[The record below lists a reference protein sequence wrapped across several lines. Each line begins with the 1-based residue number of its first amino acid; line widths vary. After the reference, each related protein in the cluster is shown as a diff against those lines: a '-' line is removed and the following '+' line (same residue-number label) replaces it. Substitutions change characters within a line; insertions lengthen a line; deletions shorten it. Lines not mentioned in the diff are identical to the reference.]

1 MRRFAA
7 LYEALDTTTATRQ
20 KLAALADYFGATPAA
35 DAAWAVHF
43 LGGERLRRLVG
54 PATLRRWLVESSHLP
69 QWLIEETY
77 AAVGDLAETIALL
90 MELEPR
96 DAPAVSDAP
105 ADLSLHE
112 WIETQLLPLASLSE
126 PAQREQVVG
135 WWRSLPARECYLL
148 NKLLTG
154 ALRVG
159 VAKGLLARAL
169 AQHAELSREV
179 VLGRLAGD
187 WSPSA
192 AAFERLIDPREQA
205 GATDPTRPYPFM
217 LASALEGEAEQ
228 LGDPREWFAEWKW
241 DGIRAQLIRRA
252 GRLSIWSRGE
262 ELVTERF
269 PEIAAAAERRDL
281 DAVLDGEILVWGDA
295 GVRPFSELQTRIGR
309 KRPGRKLL
317 AERPAAFLA
326 YDLLEHEGHDLR
338 PLPLAERRQ
347 RLETLLAAADGTLM
361 VSPAIAVE
369 DWPALAAAREQSRSR
384 GVEGLM
390 LKRLAA
396 PYASGRTRGAWWKWK
411 VAPFT
416 LDGVLLY
423 AHPGHGRRASLY
435 TDYTFGVWQD
445 DALVPVAKAYS
456 GLDDREIRELD
467 AWIRRNT
474 VERFGPVRS
483 VRPEQVF
490 ELAFEG
496 INRSPRHRAGV
507 ALRFPRILRWRSD
520 KPAAEA
526 DRLATLEALLVS
538 DRG

>member
-1 MRRFAA
+1 MRRFAL

-20 KLAALADYFGATPAA
+20 KLAALVAHFAATPGA

-43 LGGERLRRLVG
+43 LGGGRLRRLVG
-54 PATLRRWLVESSHLP
+54 PATLRRWLVEASGLP
-69 QWLIEETY
+69 EWLIEETY

-96 DAPAVSDAP
+96 GEPGPGDAD
-105 ADLSLHE
+105 ADLPLHA
-112 WIETQLLPLASLSE
+112 WIETRLLPLASLPE
-126 PAQREQVVG
+126 PEQRERVVG

-159 VAKGLLARAL
+159 VAQGLLARAL
-169 AQHAELSREV
+169 AQHAGLSREV

-192 AAFERLIDPREQA
+192 AAFERLVDPQDDA
-205 GATDPTRPYPFM
+205 GASDPTRPYPFM
-217 LASALEGEAEQ
+217 LASALEGEVEQ
-228 LGDPREWFAEWKW
+228 LGDPREWLAEWKW

-262 ELVTERF
+262 ELLTERF
-269 PEIAAAAERRDL
+269 PEIASAAERRGV

-295 GVRPFSELQTRIGR
+295 GVRPFGELQTRIGR

-326 YDLLEHEGHDLR
+326 YDLLEHEGRDLR
-338 PLPLAERRQ
+338 SLPLAERRQ
-347 RLETLLAAADGTLM
+347 RLEVLLEAGDDTLM
-361 VSPAIAVE
+361 LSPALAEE
-369 DWPALAAAREQSRSR
+369 DWPALATARAQSRTR

-411 VAPFT
+411 IAPFT

-435 TDYTFGVWQD
+435 TDYTFGVWQGE
-445 DALVPVAKAYS
+445 ALVPVAKAYS

-474 VERFGPVRS
+474 VERFGPVRA

-526 DRLATLEALLVS
+526 DRLATLQALLES
-538 DRG
+538 ARG

>member
-1 MRRFAA
+1 MRRFAM

-20 KLAALADYFGATPAA
+20 KLAALAAYLAATPAA

-54 PATLRRWLVESSHLP
+54 PATLRRWLIEASRLP
-69 QWLIEETY
+69 EWLIEETY

-96 DAPAVSDAP
+96 EPDAADASL
-105 ADLSLHE
+105 DLPLHA
-112 WIETQLLPLASLSE
+112 WIETRLLPLASLPE
-126 PAQREQVVG
+126 PEQRERVVG

-169 AQHAELSREV
+169 AQHAGLSREV
-179 VLGRLAGD
+179 VLGRLAGE

-192 AAFERLIDPREQA
+192 AAFGRLVDRREDA
-205 GATDPTRPYPFM
+205 GAGDPTRPYPFM
-217 LASALEGEAEQ
+217 LASALEGGVEQ
-228 LGDPREWFAEWKW
+228 LGDPSEWLAEWKW

-269 PEIAAAAERRDL
+269 PEIASAAERHDVE
-281 DAVLDGEILVWGDA
+281 AVLDGEILVWGEA
-295 GVRPFSELQTRIGR
+295 GVRPFGELQTRIGR
-309 KRPGRKLL
+309 KHPGRKLL

-338 PLPLAERRQ
+338 PLPLLERRR
-347 RLETLLAAADGTLM
+347 RLEALLAAGDDTLM
-361 VSPAIAVE
+361 LSPALSAD
-369 DWPALAAAREQSRSR
+369 DWPALAAAREQSRGR

-396 PYASGRTRGAWWKWK
+396 PYTSGRTRGAWWKWK

-423 AHPGHGRRASLY
+423 AHPGHGRRANLY

-445 DALVPVAKAYS
+445 AALVPVAKAYS
-456 GLDDREIRELD
+456 GLDDEEIRTLD

-507 ALRFPRILRWRSD
+507 ALRFPRILRWRND

-526 DRLATLEALLVS
+526 DQLATLQALLE
-538 DRG
+538 GGGG

>member
-7 LYEALDTTTATRQ
+7 LFEALDTTTATRQ
-20 KLAALADYFGATPAA
+20 KLAALGEYFAATPTA

-54 PATLRRWLVESSHLP
+54 PASLRRWLVEASRLP
-69 QWLIEETY
+69 EWLIEETY

-90 MELEPR
+90 MELEPSLGSGSS
-96 DAPAVSDAP
+96 VAP

-112 WIETQLLPLASLSE
+112 WIETRLLPLASLPE
-126 PAQREQVVG
+126 PEQHDRIVG

-169 AQHAELSREV
+169 AQHAGLSREV

-192 AAFERLIDPREQA
+192 AAFEKLIDPHEDA
-205 GATDPTRPYPFM
+205 AADVSSRPYPFM
-217 LASALEGEAEQ
+217 LASALEGESGQ
-228 LGDPREWFAEWKW
+228 LGDSREWLAEWKW
-241 DGIRAQLIRRA
+241 DGMRAQLIRRA

-269 PEIAAAAERRDL
+269 PEIAGAAEQREL

-295 GVRPFSELQTRIGR
+295 GVRPFGELQTRIGR

-317 AERPAAFLA
+317 AERPVAFLA
-326 YDLLEHEGHDLR
+326 YDLLEHEGRDLR
-338 PLPLAERRQ
+338 PLPLAERRR
-347 RLETLLAAADGTLM
+347 RLETLLAARDGTLM
-361 VSPAIAVE
+361 LSPAIAAD
-369 DWPALAAAREQSRSR
+369 DWPALAAAREQSRKR

-390 LKRLAA
+390 LKRLDA

-445 DALVPVAKAYS
+445 DTLVPVAKAYS

-496 INRSPRHRAGV
+496 INRSTRHRAGV
-507 ALRFPRILRWRSD
+507 ALRFPRILRWRTD
-520 KPAAEA
+520 KRAVEA
-526 DRLATLEALLVS
+526 DRLATLQALLES
-538 DRG
+538 ERG